1 MLPMYIEILF
11 NKIKE
16 KIPSVWSKLTI
27 NERYDVSFYQGKG
40 DKKMN
45 IKNIRLLRIN
55 KKINFGI
62 VLLISF
68 SLLTA
73 NLSPVNAW
81 VISSSQTMSGSS
93 SYGGSG
99 NDQGNALVE
108 VRGFLYSTGT
118 FEGNASFGDTTNPS
132 LNLTSNGGKD
142 IYISKVDP
150 SYGNILWVKGIG
162 GPLNDQGLS
171 ITGFDM
177 PPGGNDLYI
186 TGTFE
191 GTVDFDPGIG
201 VANLTS
207 AGGSDIFI
215 LNLDLN
221 GNFQWVKR
229 LWGTANSQASSITLT
244 SNSSGVTNIYIT
256 GFFEGKVDFNPNAT
270 TYYLTSAGRSD
281 IFVLNLT
288 VAGNFVWAKRI
299 GGPGSDVAYSVGNH
313 GSANSFIH
321 ITGTFESTV
330 DFNPAAAVANLTA
343 DSNGDTF
350 ILKLS
355 TAGGFLWSKKLG
367 GMTTPI
373 GSSGGPRFIFNKC
386 DTSSTQGT
394 YIVGSFEGREDFDPH
409 LTNVLKLTSLGG
421 RDVFLAKLSST
432 GTLIWA
438 KSFGGFGNDQ
448 GQAISFG
455 EDCLYPAIYA
465 TGSFEDKV
473 DFNPSQNITNLTS
486 IGSTDIFVTKF
497 DINGQHL
504 WAKQFGGPDEDTGYA
519 IVNRGSYMYS
529 TGSFNSIANF
539 HLNGPQNTLTSAGGE
554 DLFLSA
560 LNQSGN

>member
-1 MLPMYIEILF
+1 MLLMHINNNRLVGFRKKFNFNIL
-11 NKIKE
+11 
-16 KIPSVWSKLTI
+16 
-27 NERYDVSFYQGKG
+27 
-40 DKKMN
+40 
-45 IKNIRLLRIN
+45 
-55 KKINFGI
+55 
-62 VLLISF
+62 LLIVF
-68 SLLTA
+68 LLLSA

-81 VISSSQTMSGSS
+81 VISAPQTMSGAS
-93 SYGGSG
+93 SYGGAG

-108 VRGFLYSTGT
+108 VRGYLYSTGT
-118 FEGNASFGDTTNPS
+118 FSGTANFDSTGILS
-132 LNLTSNGGKD
+132 LTSNGGRD

-150 SYGNILWVKGIG
+150 TYGDFIWVKGIG
-162 GPLNDQGLS
+162 GALDDQGLS

-177 PPGGNDLYI
+177 PPGGDDLYI
-186 TGTFE
+186 TGSFE
-191 GTVDFDPGIG
+191 GTVDFDPGVG

-256 GFFEGKVDFNPNAT
+256 GSFEGKVDFNPNAS

-299 GGPGSDVAYSVGNH
+299 GGLGSDAAYSVANH
-313 GSANSFIH
+313 GSANSFIQ

-330 DFNPAAAVANLTA
+330 DFNPATAVANLTA

-367 GMTTPI
+367 GMTTPL

-386 DTSSTQGT
+386 DTSSIQGT

-432 GTLIWA
+432 GSLIWA
-438 KSFGGFGNDQ
+438 KSFGGLGNDQ
-448 GQAISFG
+448 GQALSFG

-486 IGSTDIFVTKF
+486 NGSADIFVTKF

-504 WAKQFGGPDEDTGYA
+504 WVKYWGGPDEDTGYA
-519 IVNRGSYMYS
+519 IINRGSYMYS
-529 TGSFNSIANF
+529 TGLFNSIANF
-539 HLNGPQNTLTSAGGE
+539 QLNGPPTTLTSAGGL
-554 DLFLSA
+554 DIFISA
-560 LNQSGN
+560 LNASGN

>member
-1 MLPMYIEILF
+1 MIKRRYF
-11 NKIKE
+11 RSANK
-16 KIPSVWSKLTI
+16 
-27 NERYDVSFYQGKG
+27 

-45 IKNIRLLRIN
+45 LVFVTLM
-55 KKINFGI
+55 
-62 VLLISF
+62 SF
-68 SLLTA
+68 LLLTV

-81 VISSSQTMSGSS
+81 VLPAPQTMSGSS
-93 SYGGSG
+93 SYGGAG

-118 FEGNASFGDTTNPS
+118 FSGTANFDSTGILS
-132 LNLTSNGGKD
+132 LTSNGGRD

-150 SYGNILWVKGIG
+150 SYGNFIWVKGIG
-162 GPLNDQGLS
+162 GALDDQGLS

-177 PPGGNDLYI
+177 GPGGDDLYI

-191 GTVDFDPGIG
+191 GTVDFDPGVG

-229 LWGTANSQASSITLT
+229 IWGAANSQASSITLT
-244 SNSSGVTNIYIT
+244 SSTNGVTNIYIT
-256 GFFEGKVDFNPNAT
+256 GSFEGKVDFNPNAS

-281 IFVLNLT
+281 IFILNLT

-299 GGPGSDVAYSVGNH
+299 GSTGSDTAYSVANH
-313 GSANSFIH
+313 GLANDFIH

-330 DFNPAAAVANLTA
+330 DFNPASAVNNLIA
-343 DSNGDTF
+343 DPNGDTF
-350 ILKLS
+350 VLKLS
-355 TAGGFLWSKKLG
+355 AAGLYIWSKKLG
-367 GMTTPI
+367 GMTTPV

-386 DTSSTQGT
+386 DTSSPQGI
-394 YIVGSFEGREDFDPH
+394 YLVGSFEGREDFDPH
-409 LTNVLKLTSLGG
+409 PTTVVKLVSFGG
-421 RDVFLAKLSST
+421 RDVFIAKLSAT
-432 GTLIWA
+432 GSLTWA

-455 EDCLYPAIYA
+455 EDCLYPAIYV

-486 IGSTDIFVTKF
+486 NGSADIFVTKF

-504 WAKQFGGPDEDTGYA
+504 WAKYWGGPNEDVGYS
-519 IVNRGSYMYS
+519 IINRGSYMYS
-529 TGSFNSIANF
+529 TGSFKSIANF
-539 HLNGPQNTLTSAGGE
+539 QLNGPPNTLTSAGG
-554 DLFLSA
+554 DDIFISA
-560 LNQSGN
+560 LNASGN